1 MSKELSAE
9 EIISLIISNTASQFS
24 GEWKPDIVYTKE
36 ELIEIVESFATKRVK
51 EACKVKWF
59 YISKGDLPEHGRQVR
74 VLYENGYVGINNYAS
89 NEWVSDNHRTVVMWH
104 ELLEI
109 IEPL

>member
-1 MSKELSAE
+1 MSKELTAE

-51 EACKVKWF
+51 EACKERTMTCASCHVKDVE
-59 YISKGDLPEHGRQVR
+59 KR
-74 VLYENGYVGINNYAS
+74 YVCDECGT
-89 NEWVSDNHRTVVMWH
+89 EW
-104 ELLEI
+104 I
-109 IEPL
+109 